1 MMFFE
6 LGFIDTGTVVETVA
20 KSRRTELD
28 EIEVTGEVFGQN
40 NQVFPRLWLFRSG
53 LEYWLLRRE

>member
-6 LGFIDTGTVVETVA
+6 LGLIDTGTVVETVA

-28 EIEVTGEVFGQN
+28 EIAVTGEVFGQN
-40 NQVFPRLWLFRSG
+40 NQDVPDRSTG
-53 LEYWLLRRE
+53 FSLLYKDTRAT

>member
-6 LGFIDTGTVVETVA
+6 LGLIDTGTVVETVA

-40 NQVFPRLWLFRSG
+40 NQVFPDRSIG
-53 LEYWLLRRE
+53 FSLLYKDTRAT

>member
-28 EIEVTGEVFGQN
+28 EIAVTGEVFGQN
-40 NQVFPRLWLFRSG
+40 NQVFPDRSTG
-53 LEYWLLRRE
+53 FSLLYKDTRAT

>member
-6 LGFIDTGTVVETVA
+6 LGLIDTGTVVETVA

-28 EIEVTGEVFGQN
+28 EIAVTGEVFGQN
-40 NQVFPRLWLFRSG
+40 NQVLPRTVDRFFFII
-53 LEYWLLRRE
+53 